1 VGFETGYDGSHVMNM
16 NHTNH
21 DNNINYSKDQEYR
34 YSRDPRLTKNTN
46 ISAIKT
52 EDQDYNSYNGKSRDN
67 RLTTVHEDTREAMGT
82 EDMEI
87 SNSP

>member
-1 VGFETGYDGSHVMNM
+1 MS
-16 NHTNH
+16 
-21 DNNINYSKDQEYR
+21 IQ
-34 YSRDPRLTKNTN
+34 
-46 ISAIKT
+46 
-52 EDQDYNSYNGKSRDN
+52 DQDYNSYNGKSRDN